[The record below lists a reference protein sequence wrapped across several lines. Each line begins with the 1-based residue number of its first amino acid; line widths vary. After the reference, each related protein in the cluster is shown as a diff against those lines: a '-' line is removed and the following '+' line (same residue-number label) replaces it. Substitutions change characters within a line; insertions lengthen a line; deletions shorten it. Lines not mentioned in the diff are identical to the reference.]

1 MIVFEGSDYFFAFF
15 LDDFSL
21 GLAES
26 SSESE
31 SESSELTE
39 F

>member
-26 SSESE
+26 SESE